1 MKPLIITDSN
11 CDLSDEYI
19 KENNII
25 VIPFCF
31 NIKETDYEGNF
42 GLSISCKEFYN
53 ELRKGEIS
61 TTAQITPYKFEQI
74 FRKYVSQGFSIIYI
88 GFSSALSQT
97 CNNAILARK
106 IILEDNKN
114 ADINIIDSRRATAGQ
129 GLIIYYTSELL
140 KQEKSKEY
148 IINWIEDNKL
158 KVNLWF
164 TVDNLMHLKR
174 GGRIST
180 TSATLGTLLEI
191 KPILQVDNHGNL
203 IAIKK
208 VRGRKKSIRSLLEEF
223 KARVINPKEKTI
235 FINHADCLKDAEYL
249 KDLIISDFE
258 VKNVIINCVGPVIGT
273 HTGPGML
280 CIAFIGKSGDI

>member
-1 MKPLIITDSN
+1 MWSFTWIHK
-11 CDLSDEYI
+11 
-19 KENNII
+19 KNNII

-31 NIKETDYEGNF
+31 NIKESDYEGNF
-42 GLSISCKEFYN
+42 SLSISCKEFYN

-74 FRKYVSQGFSIIYI
+74 FRKYVSKGFSIIYI
-88 GFSSALSQT
+88 GFSSGLSET

-129 GLIIYYTSELL
+129 GLIVYYTNELL
-140 KQEKSKEY
+140 KQGKSKEY

-174 GGRIST
+174 GGRISNT
-180 TSATLGTLLEI
+180 NAALGTLLEI
-191 KPILQVDNHGNL
+191 KPILKVDNNGNL
-203 IAIKK
+203 IPIKK

-223 KARVINPKEKTI
+223 KNRVINSKEETI
-235 FINHADCLKDAEYL
+235 FINHADCIKDAEYL
-249 KDLIISDFE
+249 KNLITRDFE
-258 VKNVIINCVGPVIGT
+258 VKNVIINSVGPVIGT
-273 HTGPGML
+273 HTGPGMI
-280 CIAFIGKSGDI
+280 CIAFIGKSSDI